1 MGVAMKV
8 IFETDDSRLVI
19 PLDKE
24 PYIEIQCSEC
34 GGHGYVPH
42 KTELLN
48 CHVCKGHGS
57 QFYNGD
63 MNE

>member
-1 MGVAMKV
+1 MKV

-48 CHVCKGHGS
+48 CHVCK
-57 QFYNGD
+57 
-63 MNE
+63 